1 MPSFLVA
8 CQNDTTRLMAAR
20 MLEFLHHL
28 GVPHVALYSCTRLM
42 ARALHLNLNTGTM
55 RRAHSERIAEFA
67 VTHKLEIVPKL
78 RDSMMEI
85 RKVPGA
91 TAV

>member
-1 MPSFLVA
+1 
-8 CQNDTTRLMAAR
+8 
-20 MLEFLHHL
+20 
-28 GVPHVALYSCTRLM
+28 
-42 ARALHLNLNTGTM
+42 M